1 MDIEIFNE
9 TKTDLED
16 DLTKLKKLL
25 LDFCKREKLDNV
37 LFNIIIVDEEKIHKL
52 NKEYRNIDRPT
63 DVISFA
69 LEDDEKMILPG
80 DIRVLGD
87 IYICLE
93 KVISQSKEYNHS
105 FERELTFL
113 AVHGLFHLLGYDH
126 MNKEDEEIMFAKQE
140 EVLNYYGIT
149 R

>member
-1 MDIEIFNE
+1 MEIEIFNE
-9 TKTDLED
+9 TDSNLDQDLI
-16 DLTKLKKLL
+16 KLKKLL
-25 LDFCKREKLDNV
+25 VDFCKREKLGNV
-37 LFNIIIVDEEKIHKL
+37 LFNIIIVNEEKIHYL
-52 NKEYRNIDRPT
+52 NKQYRNIDKPT

-69 LEDDEKMILPG
+69 LEDDDKMTSPE
-80 DIRVLGD
+80 DIRILGD

-93 KVISQSKEYNHS
+93 KVISQAKEYNHS

-113 AVHGLFHLLGYDH
+113 CVHGLLHLLGYDH
-126 MNKEDEEIMFAKQE
+126 MNKEDEKIMFSKQE